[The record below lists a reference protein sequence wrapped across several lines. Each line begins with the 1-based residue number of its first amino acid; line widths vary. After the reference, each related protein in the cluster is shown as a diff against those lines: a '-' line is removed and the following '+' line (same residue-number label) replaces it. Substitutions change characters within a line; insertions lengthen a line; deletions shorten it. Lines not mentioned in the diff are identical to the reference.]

1 VWCGVGVLVSKL
13 TATIFLRYQSSFG
26 AWRKNGEI
34 SRRSKRTRKDIIT
47 AQSLANEG
55 YLASYL
61 RAPRH
66 SSEQNYCQMLCQTAR
81 RLLTVSNKLTVLR
94 STHNQIQNNVLY
106 KCSGNRTY
114 SSVGSGREKL
124 EASEQDTAVA
134 IFEKI
139 TRKDALINLLSR
151 EISTELRQ
159 NIILNPDRNS
169 KLRHI
174 EVTEDKIRLEY
185 SHITPQFTVSAHCSN
200 IRELTC
206 YAEVRVADAS
216 EYRRPGA
223 VPSPLSA
230 QRCHQSHVVWR

>member
-1 VWCGVGVLVSKL
+1 
-13 TATIFLRYQSSFG
+13 
-26 AWRKNGEI
+26 
-34 SRRSKRTRKDIIT
+34 
-47 AQSLANEG
+47 
-55 YLASYL
+55 
-61 RAPRH
+61 
-66 SSEQNYCQMLCQTAR
+66 MLCQTAR

-185 SHITPQFTVSAHCSN
+185 SHITPQFTKF
-200 IRELTC
+200 
-206 YAEVRVADAS
+206 AS
-216 EYRRPGA
+216 LMQANTEDQAQYPA
-223 VPSPLSA
+223 FLVPSDAINLTWCGGGATLVLDKTKTLHYLRTQRALHENTASA
-230 QRCHQSHVVWR
+230 SNAHGKE